1 MFKVIRMVKRGD
13 KLPAEFRQEWLE
25 RNRELRKT
33 ANKLVAGVLADGNI
47 LPGEPLFHGV
57 AALYYR
63 TVAEARAAHEKD
75 IGKDAISVIAEE
87 KVLFEKSGATFK
99 AVAQLKVI
107 LTAVRKKELAPAQ
120 FKDAALKGY
129 AKAESKALIQAGVQK
144 AVASFAQ
151 PEKGVAAFDVMLEL
165 YFDTAEDIKAAFGS
179 PVIGML
185 RKEED
190 ALADMNAP
198 EIRMVVEEFVL

>member
-1 MFKVIRMVKRGD
+1 MFKLIRMVKRGD

-33 ANKLVAGVLADGNI
+33 AGKLVAGVLADGNI

-63 TVAEARAAHEKD
+63 TLSEARAAHEKD
-75 IGKDAISVIAEE
+75 IGKDAISVITEE

-107 LTAVRKKELAPAQ
+107 LTAVRKKELTPAQ

-129 AKAESKALIQAGVQK
+129 AKAESKALIEAGVQK

-165 YFDTAEDIKAAFGS
+165 YFDTADDIKAAFGS

-190 ALADMNAP
+190 TLADINAP